1 MRRSKKA
8 LSMLVLVVFLV
19 SVLCITAFA
28 EEPAGSNSDPQN
40 TAGVIV
46 NNDQNVNAQ
55 SGPKNNTATTSSGGG
70 KQANNSG
77 AGTGDTG
84 TGTEGSGSTGTE
96 GSGGTGSEGTG
107 GTDDSDSQSNASGND
122 HVASVDAPVDSAVLV
137 DHASTVAVGVQA
149 NRTII
154 VNRSVAGVS
163 VRRSSSASSTPT
175 NDIPKTGD
183 TMDSVLWIVIGGIGV
198 ALIAYV
204 VVSNLKRKNG
214 AATK

>member
-1 MRRSKKA
+1 MQY
-8 LSMLVLVVFLV
+8 MLVLVVFLV

-40 TAGVIV
+40 TADVIV

-84 TGTEGSGSTGTE
+84 TG
-96 GSGGTGSEGTG
+96 SEGTG
-107 GTDDSDSQSNASGND
+107 GTDDSDSQANASGND
-122 HVASVDAPVDSAVLV
+122 HVASVDVPVDSAVLV

>member
-1 MRRSKKA
+1 
-8 LSMLVLVVFLV
+8 MLVLVVFLV

-40 TAGVIV
+40 TANVIV

-84 TGTEGSGSTGTE
+84 TG
-96 GSGGTGSEGTG
+96 SEGTG

-122 HVASVDAPVDSAVLV
+122 HVASVDVPVDSAVLV

>member
-40 TAGVIV
+40 TADVIV

-84 TGTEGSGSTGTE
+84 TG
-96 GSGGTGSEGTG
+96 SEGTG

-122 HVASVDAPVDSAVLV
+122 HVASVDVPVDSAVLV

>member
-1 MRRSKKA
+1 
-8 LSMLVLVVFLV
+8 MLVLVVFLV

-40 TAGVIV
+40 TADVIV

-84 TGTEGSGSTGTE
+84 TG
-96 GSGGTGSEGTG
+96 SEGTG

-122 HVASVDAPVDSAVLV
+122 HVASVDVPVDSAVLV

>member
-1 MRRSKKA
+1 
-8 LSMLVLVVFLV
+8 MLVLVVFLV

-40 TAGVIV
+40 TADVIV

-84 TGTEGSGSTGTE
+84 TG
-96 GSGGTGSEGTG
+96 SEGTG

-122 HVASVDAPVDSAVLV
+122 HVASVDVPVDSAVLV

-204 VVSNLKRKNG
+204 VVSKLKRKNG

>member
-84 TGTEGSGSTGTE
+84 TG
-96 GSGGTGSEGTG
+96 SEGTG

-122 HVASVDAPVDSAVLV
+122 HVASVDVPVDSAVLV

>member
-1 MRRSKKA
+1 
-8 LSMLVLVVFLV
+8 MLVLVVFLV

-40 TAGVIV
+40 TADVIV

-77 AGTGDTG
+77 AGTGDT
-84 TGTEGSGSTGTE
+84 
-96 GSGGTGSEGTG
+96 GTGSEGTG

>member
-1 MRRSKKA
+1 
-8 LSMLVLVVFLV
+8 MLVLVVFLV

-84 TGTEGSGSTGTE
+84 TG
-96 GSGGTGSEGTG
+96 SEGTG

-122 HVASVDAPVDSAVLV
+122 HVASVDVPVDSAVLV